1 MKQWAI
7 AASERQNKVE
17 LGAAFQAT
25 DEGRVKHL

>member
-17 LGAAFQAT
+17 LGAALQDT
-25 DEGRVKHL
+25 EGRVKHL